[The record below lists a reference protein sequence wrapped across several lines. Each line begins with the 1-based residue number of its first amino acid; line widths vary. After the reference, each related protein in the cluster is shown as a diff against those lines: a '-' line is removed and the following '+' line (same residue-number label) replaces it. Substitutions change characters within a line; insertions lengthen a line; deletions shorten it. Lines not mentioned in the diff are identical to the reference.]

1 MSELTGK
8 QKSFIDAYL
17 SNGFNATDAARQAGY
32 EGSENTLSSVG
43 YENLRK
49 PDIASI
55 ILERMN
61 ESAMSA
67 NEVLAR
73 LSKHARGRLV
83 DLLNEDGQFDLTL
96 AEKRDVADLL
106 KKLKVRTTTRRTKDG
121 EEIEDVTYEYEI
133 HDPQAALVHLGKFH
147 RLFADKQEISGPDGG
162 AIDLRVIYEDKKTL
176 QSDE

>member
-1 MSELTGK
+1 MGESLTGK
-8 QKSFIDAYL
+8 QQAFINTYL
-17 SNGFNATDAARQAGY
+17 SNGFNATDAAREAGY
-32 EGSENTLSSVG
+32 EGNENTLSSVG

-49 PDIASI
+49 PEIASI
-55 ILERMN
+55 ILERLN
-61 ESAMSA
+61 EAAMSA

-83 DLLNEDGQFDLTL
+83 DLLNEDGQFDLKL
-96 AEKRDVADLL
+96 AEEREVADLL

-147 RLFADKQEISGPDGG
+147 KLFIERQEQEVRGSVEVVVKHVEHT
-162 AIDLRVIYEDKKTL
+162 A
-176 QSDE
+176 QAN